1 MEKEFKNQEK
11 IGKKTAKLGI
21 DCDLPSLVLWKK
33 KKNISRT
40 GYQSSMNCQVLSKKI
55 KRF

>member
-21 DCDLPSLVLWKK
+21 DCDRSLQQFYLPQKS
-33 KKNISRT
+33 ISR
-40 GYQSSMNCQVLSKKI
+40 VL
-55 KRF
+55 